1 MTLELLKGN
10 GRIVSG
16 LPCIYHLLGGVIF
29 YAEDVRED
37 GTDYIFDPAK
47 TVALLFEPPDAK
59 GQQRFVRIKG
69 FGPQIPLMPS
79 YLKAGRAA
87 CIVTDCTDP
96 QVIALCKKEL
106 SGIIIAPAGTRMPD
120 GETVQ

>member
-1 MTLELLKGN
+1 MELVKSN
-10 GRIVSG
+10 GRLVSG
-16 LPCIYHLLGGVIF
+16 TPCIYHLLGGVIF

-37 GTDYIFDPAK
+37 GDSLIFDPAK

-79 YLKAGRAA
+79 SLRAYKGG
-87 CIVTDCTDP
+87 ILVTDCTDAN
-96 QVIALCKKEL
+96 VIALCKQTL
-106 SGIIIAPAGTRMPD
+106 SGIIIAPAGARMPP
-120 GETVQ
+120 GETAH